1 MFDLEKDG
9 KGEIALAN
17 IRVVE
22 STNDAKY
29 RSDSIFDVQARVLE
43 GGDSDGI
50 RVFTFDARTADNAEK
65 WMRELCRAT
74 EILEMKKNSRGIF
87 TSTVSEKMLQARNNK
102 RMAMNSGGGVP
113 VIASPVI
120 CLPVPSKSTT
130 EIDDEVSSTNGSN
143 DGVGSTP
150 TKSQEGLSPNYRGG
164 GGGRGAKR
172 GMGRGVD
179 FRGGSSAASAA
190 IHRQSS
196 FDGNSSY
203 DRSDDYVSSLTEH
216 KTPGHGDTYADAY
229 GDTGL

>member
-190 IHRQSS
+190 IHKQSS

-203 DRSDDYVSSLTEH
+203 DRSDDYVSSLTEQ